1 MLIVN
6 ISKDMLGSGNN
17 TISADIYNEEAK
29 ECIQWNNVQ
38 AKFKDEAYLDVT
50 NINDH
55 EGVMQKLTK
64 LFL

>member
-29 ECIQWNNVQ
+29 ECI
-38 AKFKDEAYLDVT
+38 
-50 NINDH
+50 
-55 EGVMQKLTK
+55 
-64 LFL
+64 